1 MQQTET
7 GLEELNRLIDSA
19 KARAGND
26 TKLAKMLN
34 TTSSRVSDWR
44 HGRKTCQPED
54 QAVLASIAGMN
65 AIEVLARATVKQH
78 EGTPKGDL
86 LMRALGKGFVAT
98 GAAIGSVGASAAE
111 TFSSI
116 PTPSNWAGWTLAGLY
131 TMYRKVKLKHP
142 FRSINFITSAPV

>member
-1 MQQTET
+1 MQQNET
-7 GLEELNRLIDSA
+7 HLQELNKLIDEA

-65 AIEVLARATVKQH
+65 AIEVLARATVQQH

-86 LMRALGKGFVAT
+86 LMRALGKTLLAT
-98 GAAIGSVGASAAE
+98 GGVLGTAGASAAE
-111 TFSSI
+111 IFSLTTAPGQMADWI
-116 PTPSNWAGWTLAGLY
+116 RLALD
-131 TMYRKVKLKHP
+131 TMYRKVKSKH
-142 FRSINFITSAPV
+142 RLRLINSMT